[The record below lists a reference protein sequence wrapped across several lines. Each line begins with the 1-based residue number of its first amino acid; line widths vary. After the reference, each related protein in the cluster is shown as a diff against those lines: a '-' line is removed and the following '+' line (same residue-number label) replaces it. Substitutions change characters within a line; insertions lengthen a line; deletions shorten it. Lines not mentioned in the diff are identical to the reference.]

1 MLLDKCPAAIRHADN
16 NGDLPI
22 HLASGFG
29 ARSPEFC
36 RLLIEAYPRSE
47 RTTNAG
53 GYLPLHCACA
63 YGTAATVKYLISLH
77 PAGINAPVYNGFY
90 PIHFAISGLMNRKDD
105 PETAS
110 KMVEVLVT
118 CDPCVASQ
126 EFNGKLPLVLA
137 CIKIKEMNLDVGLKI
152 IKLLYDIY
160 PESILGQE
168 SFLRDIIRSHSVKE
182 LQEFL
187 STQLACADQT
197 KDRDFMSTPDES
209 G

>member
-1 MLLDKCPAAIRHADN
+1 MDKCPAAIRHADN

-105 PETAS
+105 PMTQKLLRKWLRYWLHVIPVLHHKSSMANFHWFWLAS
-110 KMVEVLVT
+110 K
-118 CDPCVASQ
+118 
-126 EFNGKLPLVLA
+126 
-137 CIKIKEMNLDVGLKI
+137 
-152 IKLLYDIY
+152 
-160 PESILGQE
+160 
-168 SFLRDIIRSHSVKE
+168 LRR
-182 LQEFL
+182 
-187 STQLACADQT
+187 
-197 KDRDFMSTPDES
+197 
-209 G
+209 

>member
-1 MLLDKCPAAIRHADN
+1 
-16 NGDLPI
+16 
-22 HLASGFG
+22 
-29 ARSPEFC
+29 
-36 RLLIEAYPRSE
+36 
-47 RTTNAG
+47 
-53 GYLPLHCACA
+53 
-63 YGTAATVKYLISLH
+63 
-77 PAGINAPVYNGFY
+77 
-90 PIHFAISGLMNRKDD
+90 
-105 PETAS
+105 
-110 KMVEVLVT
+110 MVEVLVT